1 MQSGNEA
8 RLKEHLQARSAEDFQ
23 AFRAQASAEMAELRE
38 KMKRSK
44 MAAVQAEAGLQEA
57 LAELRARERDVQN
70 LSWRVDRISE
80 LLTTQQRM
88 QPPVGFGS
96 GAGAAGPPP
105 PMGGVDFGGLPPP
118 QSMAYGALPPPGAM
132 AMAPAAMPGMGDGTV
147 LPPLPQLAGVPPA
160 PAQAAFDGA

>member
-1 MQSGNEA
+1 M
-8 RLKEHLQARSAEDFQ
+8 QARSAEDFQ
-23 AFRAQASAEMAELRE
+23 AFRAQASAETAELRE

-80 LLTTQQRM
+80 LLTAQQRM

-96 GAGAAGPPP
+96 GAGAAGR

-132 AMAPAAMPGMGDGTV
+132 AMAPAAMPGMGDGTA
-147 LPPLPQLAGVPPA
+147 LPSLPQLAGVPPA